1 MKQKQLPDKLE
12 KTGESIAIR
21 VKERR
26 KVKKRVYLWCLYMAS
41 RVFFTDKLRQL
52 DRSRKQQSQLQ
63 QELNMQQQSKDAY
76 PDGN

>member
-1 MKQKQLPDKLE
+1 MEAQKNFPD
-12 KTGESIAIR
+12 
-21 VKERR
+21 
-26 KVKKRVYLWCLYMAS
+26 
-41 RVFFTDKLRQL
+41 QL